1 MKYNILLAT
10 MATAMMLP
18 AVGQAQEHKTKTLP
32 DAVTEVRLEDYA
44 TLRVVQG
51 DEDKF
56 AFSGQL
62 NEKSAQSGKGTRVV
76 LNSPESDVTLYLKP
90 GRSMVFNTQ
99 DFSNLT
105 LIGDFAP
112 MDSLVLHTED
122 YSHIEYKGDVTDTLR
137 ARHMRLESED
147 YSRISSTNPVQY
159 GVGRYNA
166 HDYSRIDLAAY
177 DLCSRLA
184 PDGVTNELY
193 TNSDFGRIN
202 SGRFTKDGVLQHE
215 RQEGGYDEALEV
227 TDKITSGIADMAR
240 KAVRKM
246 NRHPW
251 ETELDFAWGWHN
263 WGDQLGA
270 GFSGVEG
277 ASAVST
283 NFHNIQLAINI
294 PVINVR
300 GFAFKAGLGLD
311 WDRYNFQTP
320 EVFFDAS
327 ASPMTFAAGTTGSA
341 VATSRLKT
349 RCIVVPLKFEFGNP
363 KKWHI
368 SVTAMPGLNWSGN
381 NTGLRR
387 RYNMVD
393 PAGSGTTR
401 KEKDYAINQYMN
413 PYHLDVRL
421 AVQYK
426 GMGLY
431 VQAATLPLLKDGCQE
446 LYPVKFGIIL

>member
-1 MKYNILLAT
+1 MRHNILLAT

-32 DAVTEVRLEDYA
+32 DAVTEVRLENYA

-56 AFSGQL
+56 AYSGQL
-62 NEKSAQSGKGTRVV
+62 GEKTAKSGKGIRVV

-99 DFSNLT
+99 DFSKLT
-105 LIGDFAP
+105 LVGDFAP

-137 ARHMRLESED
+137 TRHMRLESED
-147 YSRISSTNPVQY
+147 YSRINSTNPVQY
-159 GVGRYNA
+159 GVGRYLA

-184 PDGVTNELY
+184 PDGVANELY

-215 RQEGGYDEALEV
+215 RQEGGYDEVLDV
-227 TDKITSGIADMAR
+227 TDKITTGISDIAR
-240 KAVRKM
+240 KAARKV
-246 NRHPW
+246 NKHPW
-251 ETELDFAWGWHN
+251 KTELDFAWGWHN
-263 WGDQLGA
+263 WGEELGS
-270 GFSGVEG
+270 GFSGVDG
-277 ASAVST
+277 VAAVST
-283 NFHNIQLAINI
+283 NFHNIQLAVNI

-300 GFAFKAGLGLD
+300 GFALKAGLGMD

-320 EVFFDAS
+320 EVLFDA
-327 ASPMTFAAGTTGSA
+327 AANPMTFAAGTTGSA
-341 VATSRLKT
+341 VVSSRLKT
-349 RCIVVPLKFEFGNP
+349 RSVVVPVKFEFGNP
-363 KKWHI
+363 KKWHF
-368 SVTAMPGLNWSGN
+368 SVAALPGLNWSGN

-393 PAGSGTTR
+393 PAGNGSTR
-401 KEKDYAINQYMN
+401 KEKDYAVNQYLN
-413 PYHLDVRL
+413 PYHLDVRV

-426 GMGLY
+426 AMGLY
-431 VQAATLPLLKDGCQE
+431 VQAAALPLLKDGCQE

>member
-1 MKYNILLAT
+1 MKHNILLAT

-18 AVGQAQEHKTKTLP
+18 AAAGAQSSQLLP
-32 DAVTEVRLEDYA
+32 DYITEVRLEDYA
-44 TLRVVQG
+44 MLRVMQG
-51 DEDKF
+51 DENRLTVGGN
-56 AFSGQL
+56 ARQL
-62 NEKSAQSGKGTRVV
+62 GDYKTSRLTLKETDDAA
-76 LNSPESDVTLYLKP
+76 TLYLKP
-90 GRSMVFNTQ
+90 GRSMVFNAQ
-99 DFSNLT
+99 DFSKLT
-105 LIGDFAP
+105 LVGDFAP

-227 TDKITSGIADMAR
+227 TDKITTGIADMAR

-349 RCIVVPLKFEFGNP
+349 RSIVVPLKFEFGNP